1 MFIFYYLQSTLSKFE
16 LHIVKV
22 LENQNLDQ
30 NEYQY
35 PLDSHSTSVDT
46 ENKQCIGE
54 SSIQDVVKEM
64 SESQNLLTEIKKEV
78 FQDDY
83 KIKTEGKIK

>member
-1 MFIFYYLQSTLSKFE
+1 MPTLFNETALLNFASQDN
-16 LHIVKV
+16 L
-22 LENQNLDQ
+22 NQNLDQ